1 MGSKIFDKLVNNGIV
16 DHLKQCGLFSDFQ
29 YGFRSSQSMQ
39 IFLQLHLREL
49 LDLSKRSGTTRAV
62 ALDISK
68 AFDWV

>member
-16 DHLKQCGLFSDFQ
+16 DHLKPCGLFSDFQ

-49 LDLSKRSGTTRAV
+49 LDLFKRSGTTRAV

>member
-49 LDLSKRSGTTRAV
+49 LDLFKRSGTIPAV

>member
-49 LDLSKRSGTTRAV
+49 LDLFKRFGTTRAV